1 MIGNLH
7 THTWRCNHASG
18 TEREYVENALTAG
31 LEILG
36 FSDHS
41 PYIFP
46 GGYYSS
52 FRMRLDQ
59 LEDYVETVLSLRQEY
74 AGRIQIP
81 LGLEIEYYPAQ
92 LPRLMPVLRD
102 QPLDY
107 LILGQHF
114 VGNEY
119 DAPYSGLSCS
129 DVSLLRRYVD
139 QSIDAIQTGLFTY
152 FAHPDLLNFQGDT
165 EVYRREM
172 RRLCMEARACG
183 IPLEVN
189 LLGLLEGRNYPN
201 PRFWELAA
209 EEGCNV
215 VLGRDAHTPEMLLD
229 SKTEE
234 RAVEMVERLGLK
246 LMQTVPLRK
255 IR

>member
-1 MIGNLH
+1 MITNLH

-46 GGYYSS
+46 GGYYSH
-52 FRMRLDQ
+52 FRMKLDQ
-59 LEDYVETVLSLRQEY
+59 LEDYVKTVLSLRREY

-81 LGLEIEYYPAQ
+81 LGLEIEYYPAHLPQ
-92 LPRLMPVLRD
+92 LLPILRD

-119 DAPYSGLSCS
+119 DAPYNGLSCF
-129 DVSLLRRYVD
+129 DEGLLRRYVD

-152 FAHPDLLNFQGDT
+152 FAHPDLLNFQGDMGA
-165 EVYRREM
+165 YRKEM
-172 RRLCMEARACG
+172 RRLCVEAKACG

-189 LLGLLEGRNYPN
+189 LLGLLQGKNYPN
-201 PRFWELAA
+201 PHFWELTA
-209 EEGCNV
+209 EEGCGV
-215 VLGRDAHTPEMLLD
+215 VLGRDAHAPEMLLD
-229 SKTEE
+229 TKTEA
-234 RAVEMVERLGLK
+234 RALEMVDRLGLT
-246 LMQTVPLRK
+246 LMDTVPLRN
-255 IR
+255 IG